1 MILTTFYIL
10 SAIAIV
16 CALMVVL
23 SKNPVHSVL
32 YLVTCFFA
40 FSGHYILMNAQ
51 FLAVVNI
58 IVYAGAIMVLF
69 LFVVMLLNLN
79 KQNQLDKSNV
89 ARLASV
95 IGAGALLL
103 IIVASVK
110 SAELDILGVTQ
121 LGELGTVQAIGKEL
135 FSTYLLPFE
144 ISSVLLFSAIVG
156 AILLGKKEI

>member
-69 LFVVMLLNLN
+69 LFVVMMLNLN
-79 KQNQLDKSNV
+79 KQNHLDKSNV